1 MRSGLVGS
9 APGAAVD
16 YGCGE
21 PANPPLTLS
30 ALVFFTF
37 RLVGFFVGIRLLLC
51 AYANSELTP
60 IVCA

>member
-1 MRSGLVGS
+1 MVRSGGPVGS
-9 APGAAVD
+9 APCTEVDVD

-37 RLVGFFVGIRLLLC
+37 RLVGFFVGMSKLLC
-51 AYANSELTP
+51 C
-60 IVCA
+60 VC